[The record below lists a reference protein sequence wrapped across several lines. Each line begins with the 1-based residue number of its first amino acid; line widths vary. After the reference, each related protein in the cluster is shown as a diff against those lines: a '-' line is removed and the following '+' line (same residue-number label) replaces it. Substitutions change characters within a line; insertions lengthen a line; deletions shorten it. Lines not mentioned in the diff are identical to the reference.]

1 MKKIILIASVS
12 MLVCSL
18 LLTGYFQSKIDQPL
32 AQEAK
37 PIQGDIVEAKEDQKK
52 KFSYL
57 EQLPLEKQR
66 KYELFVGDKEIRH
79 LQTFTPE
86 EILVIYIHATAMSD
100 VEVIYALTYDN
111 GSLPDQDTF
120 KVEYYDNLA
129 HRELEMALQYR
140 YYDSIEVK
148 EDTVKQNELTVEIK
162 ATIERFTGIIF
173 YGLKKENNVW
183 KMDIYDLIKE

>member
-1 MKKIILIASVS
+1 MKKSILLASVS
-12 MLVCSL
+12 MLVCSV
-18 LLTGYFQSKIDQPL
+18 LLTGCFQSKTDQPL
-32 AQEAK
+32 EQEAK
-37 PIQGDIVEAKEDQKK
+37 PIQGDIVEAKEDQNK

-57 EQLPLEKQR
+57 EQLPLDKQR

-86 EILVIYIHATAMSD
+86 EILLIYIHATAMSD

-129 HRELEMALQYR
+129 HREQEMALQYR

-148 EDTVKQNELTVEIK
+148 EDTVKPNELTVEIK
-162 ATIERFTGIIF
+162 ATIERFTGIILF
-173 YGLKKENNVW
+173 GLKKESNVW
-183 KMDIYDLIKE
+183 KMDIYHLIKE